1 MSAAEAVLVELR
13 AQNQQLL
20 GINNVLAAG
29 QEELSKELKAVDFL
43 RCGATFGM
51 WKCAVILILSPR
63 QYTVFCV
70 ARICTHLCLAYS

>member
-43 RCGATFGM
+43 R